1 MIGIEKKISKL
12 LGSFNKTTTN
22 NQIDKKGVLIM
33 KIGVIGIGGIAQKAY
48 LPTYAKMRQEAT
60 FIFATRN
67 DDVRE
72 KISQEYNFA
81 DTVTSIDEL
90 LAANIDACFIHVA
103 TKVHFEIARKCLTA
117 GVAVF
122 IDKPVSEELQEVH
135 ELQAL
140 AEEKDLL
147 FMVGFNRRFA
157 PMVDRLKQLPQK
169 RSIHLE
175 KNEPDHAMAA
185 QFGIYD
191 LFIHLLDTA
200 VYLLDDE
207 IMSVHSKI
215 REEAG
220 LMTYAQMQLS
230 TATTECNLSMDLMSG
245 GKMER
250 YQVSSPEQTMIL
262 DQLTDLTIKRG
273 LSEEKQRF
281 GDWTTTLEKRG
292 FEQLVSNFI
301 DAMNGNEVDLRQE
314 NILLSHELCEQV
326 LRQHIRHQL

>member
-1 MIGIEKKISKL
+1 
-12 LGSFNKTTTN
+12 
-22 NQIDKKGVLIM
+22 M

-48 LPTYAKMRQEAT
+48 LPTYAKIRKEAT

-72 KISQEYNFA
+72 KISQEYDFA
-81 DTVTSIDEL
+81 NTVATIDEL
-90 LAANIDACFIHVA
+90 LAEEIEACFIHVA
-103 TKVHFEIARKCLTA
+103 TKVHFEIAKQCLES

-122 IDKPVSEELQEVH
+122 IDKPVSEDVQEVRELQE
-135 ELQAL
+135 L
-140 AEEKDLL
+140 AKEKNLL

-157 PMVDRLKQLPQK
+157 PMVDQLKQLPQK
-169 RSIHLE
+169 HVIHLE
-175 KNEPDHAMAA
+175 KNEPNHGMNA

-191 LFIHLLDTA
+191 LFIHLVDTA

-215 REEAG
+215 REEKG
-220 LMTYAQMQLS
+220 QMTYAQMLLS
-230 TATTECNLSMDLMSG
+230 TATTECILSMDMMSG

-250 YQVSSPEQTMIL
+250 YQVSSPEQTLIL
-262 DQLTDLTIKRG
+262 DQLTDLKIKRG
-273 LSEEKQRF
+273 TVEESQRF

-292 FEQLVSNFI
+292 FEQLVVSFI
-301 DAMNGNEVDLRQE
+301 AALNGEEVDLRQE
-314 NILLSHELCEQV
+314 NVLLSHELCEQM

>member
-1 MIGIEKKISKL
+1 
-12 LGSFNKTTTN
+12 
-22 NQIDKKGVLIM
+22 M

-48 LPTYAKMRQEAT
+48 LPTYAKMRKEAT

-67 DDVRE
+67 NEVRE

-81 DTVTSIDEL
+81 NTVATIDEL
-90 LAANIDACFIHVA
+90 LAEEIEACFIHVA
-103 TKVHFEIARKCLTA
+103 TKVHFEIAKQCLEA

-122 IDKPVSEELQEVH
+122 IDKPVSEELQEVR
-135 ELQAL
+135 ELQEL
-140 AEEKDLL
+140 AKEKNLQ

-157 PMVDRLKQLPQK
+157 PMVNQLKQLSQK
-169 RSIHLE
+169 HVIHLE
-175 KNEPDHAMAA
+175 KNEPNHGMNA

-191 LFIHLLDTA
+191 LFIHLVDTA

-215 REEAG
+215 REEKG
-220 LMTYAQMQLS
+220 QMTYAQMLLS
-230 TATTECNLSMDLMSG
+230 TATTECILSMDLMSG

-250 YQVSSPEQTMIL
+250 YQVSSSEQTLIL

-273 LSEEKQRF
+273 TVEESQRF

-292 FEQLVSNFI
+292 FEQLVVSFI
-301 DAMNGNEVDLRQE
+301 AALNGEEVDLRQE
-314 NILLSHELCEQV
+314 NILLSHELCEQM

>member
-1 MIGIEKKISKL
+1 
-12 LGSFNKTTTN
+12 
-22 NQIDKKGVLIM
+22 M

-48 LPTYAKMRQEAT
+48 LPTYAKIRKEAT

-72 KISQEYNFA
+72 KISQEYDFA
-81 DTVTSIDEL
+81 NTVATIDEL
-90 LAANIDACFIHVA
+90 LAEEIEACFIHVA
-103 TKVHFEIARKCLTA
+103 TKVHFEIAKQCLES

-122 IDKPVSEELQEVH
+122 IDKPVSEDVQEVRELQE
-135 ELQAL
+135 L
-140 AEEKDLL
+140 AKEKNLL

-157 PMVDRLKQLPQK
+157 PMVEQLKQLPQK
-169 RSIHLE
+169 HVIHLE
-175 KNEPDHAMAA
+175 KNEPNYGMNA

-191 LFIHLLDTA
+191 LFIHLVDTA

-215 REEAG
+215 REEKG
-220 LMTYAQMQLS
+220 QMTYAQMLLS
-230 TATTECNLSMDLMSG
+230 TATTECILSMDLMSG

-250 YQVSSPEQTMIL
+250 YQVSSSEQTLIL
-262 DQLTDLTIKRG
+262 DQLTDLKIKRG
-273 LSEEKQRF
+273 TVEESQRF

-292 FEQLVSNFI
+292 FEQLVVSFI
-301 DAMNGNEVDLRQE
+301 AALNGEDVDLRQE
-314 NILLSHELCEQV
+314 NVLLSHELCEQM